1 MNKIRLLHI
10 AQCAGGVDCYLRM
23 LLAHMDKKCF
33 MQILICSPDYSED
46 KYQDLVEEFI
56 QIEMCNSLSFVKD
69 TKAIRKVRELIKH
82 FRPDVIYCHSSKAGG
97 IGRIANMGIGIPI
110 IYNPHGWAF
119 NMKGAKLKS
128 FVYLWIERLLSSLT
142 TRYITISNY
151 ETLSAIQNHV
161 TKANKVKVIFNG
173 IDMEAVDKEVEL
185 SIVSRVSLNIPENAY
200 LIGMV
205 GRISRQKAPDVF
217 IHVAAALKNILP
229 DAYFMIVGDGP
240 DREMIEEYA
249 RENNIALFIS
259 GWVENASDYI
269 SLFDVDLLLSR
280 WEGFG
285 LAIPEY
291 MLAGKPVVVSRVDA
305 IPEIVKDTENGLL
318 VKPDDIDGT
327 SNAVL
332 ELYKEGALQMKLRNK
347 GMITVHEKFD
357 VKRTAKESEMLLN
370 SVINGGG
377 GQYELIAVILPEVL
391 CVSCRV
397 RQTCYAA
404 AEMAVA

>member
-151 ETLSAIQNHV
+151 EKLSAIQNHV

-217 IHVAAALKNILP
+217 IRVAAALKNILP
-229 DAYFMIVGDGP
+229 DAYFMIVGDGEQRA
-240 DREMIEEYA
+240 DIERLIRNEGLEGRIMIT
-249 RENNIALFIS
+249 
-259 GWVENASDYI
+259 GWVDNPIAYAC
-269 SLFDVDLLLSR
+269 LFNQALLLSR

-285 LAIPEY
+285 LVLAEY
-291 MLAGKPVVVSRVDA
+291 MKLGKPIVATNVDA
-305 IPEIVKDTENGLL
+305 IPDLITDYENGLL
-318 VKPDDIDGT
+318 VEADNVDQAVEAVYKLYNDNILREKVIKNG
-327 SNAVL
+327 SMRVNAFFNVSRVANEHERL
-332 ELYKEGALQMKLRNK
+332 IVKLCEQGDK
-347 GMITVHEKFD
+347 K
-357 VKRTAKESEMLLN
+357 
-370 SVINGGG
+370 
-377 GQYELIAVILPEVL
+377 
-391 CVSCRV
+391 
-397 RQTCYAA
+397 
-404 AEMAVA
+404 